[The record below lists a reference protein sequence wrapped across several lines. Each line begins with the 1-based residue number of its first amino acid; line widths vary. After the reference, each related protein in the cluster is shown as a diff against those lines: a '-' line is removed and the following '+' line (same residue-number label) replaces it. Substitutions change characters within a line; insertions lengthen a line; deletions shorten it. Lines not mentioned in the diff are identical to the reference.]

1 MTAPVVILAGGQAS
15 RLHSYPTVVPKPLM
29 PVGDRAALELVLRRV
44 AHHGFTDVTL
54 AVGDLAPLIQALF
67 GDGDALGLSIRYSQE
82 HEPLGTAGVL
92 GLLELS
98 EPFVVMNGN
107 ILTTLDLTDLVAAHA
122 ASCNAVTV
130 AAHRRSVVADYGV
143 LELTDGAPGATS
155 VVTAYR
161 EKPATSHAVSMGVY
175 AMQPEV
181 RDAIAPGER
190 LGLPELIGRLVAAGR
205 RVGAYEFRGL
215 WLDLRRREDYEAA
228 VARYEEIWPLFSG
241 VSAGR
246 NAA

>member
-44 AHHGFTDVTL
+44 AQHGFTDVTL
-54 AVGDLAPLIQALF
+54 AVGDLAPLIHALF
-67 GDGDALGLSIRYSQE
+67 GDGEALGLSIRYCQE

-92 GLLELS
+92 GLLDLTER
-98 EPFVVMNGN
+98 FVVMNGN
-107 ILTTLDLTDLVAAHA
+107 ILTTLDLDELVEAHA
-122 ASCNAVTV
+122 RSGNAVTI
-130 AAHRRSVVADYGV
+130 AAHRRSVVTDYGV
-143 LELTDGAPGATS
+143 LELADGAPGGTS

-175 AMQPEV
+175 VMEPEA
-181 RDAIAPGER
+181 RDAISPGER
-190 LGLPELIGRLVAAGR
+190 LGLPDLIGRLVAAGHP
-205 RVGAYEFRGL
+205 VGAHEYNGL

-228 VARYEEIWPLFSG
+228 VARYDEIWPLFSG